1 VKKELRDLIP
11 EFDLISDGEL
21 REKTLAVW
29 ERALEQGGWQP
40 SDLLRMPFTL
50 AIPKAAA
57 NLVEHVRANALMCSE
72 MERAFRQIYGDR
84 VKINRDH
91 LIAGALLHDVG
102 KAVEFKEEDGK
113 WAKSKSGRYL
123 RHAFSGV
130 GLCYMEGIPEE
141 VIHIVA
147 VHSREGE
154 GAKRSVEAIILHHS
168 DFTNFESF
176 MP

>member
-1 VKKELRDLIP
+1 LKEELRELIP
-11 EFDLISDGEL
+11 EFELISDVKL

-29 ERALEQGGWQP
+29 ERALKQGGWQP
-40 SDLLRMPFTL
+40 KDLLNMPFTL
-50 AIPKAAA
+50 AFPDAPA
-57 NLVEHVRANALMCSE
+57 NLVEHVRANAVMCSE
-72 MERAFRQIYGDR
+72 VERMFRQIYGDR
-84 VKINRDH
+84 VKIDRDY

-102 KAVEFKEEDGK
+102 KPVEFTKKDGE
-113 WAKSKSGRYL
+113 WVQSESGRYL

-141 VIHIVA
+141 IIHIVA
-147 VHSREGE
+147 VHSREGA
-154 GAKRSVEAIILHHS
+154 GAKRSVEAVILHHS